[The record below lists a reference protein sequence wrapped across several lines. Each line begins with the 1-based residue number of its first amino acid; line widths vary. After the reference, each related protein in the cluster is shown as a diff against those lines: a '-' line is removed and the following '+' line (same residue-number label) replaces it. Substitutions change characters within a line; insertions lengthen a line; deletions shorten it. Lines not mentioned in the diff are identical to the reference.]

1 MPSPHTVRTGRIE
14 STAGT
19 ITLSIPEQNP
29 TDITE
34 LDAISHGSAS
44 STVMVG
50 IPCYNE
56 EVAIGSLVLRAS
68 QYADQV
74 VVLDDGSTDKTAE
87 VARFAGARVLVHDVN
102 MGKGTALHDLFQYAT
117 QAGFDIIVVID
128 GDGQHNPDDIPK
140 LVEPLLRDEADVV
153 NGSRYLSG
161 GAGSTPRYRRFGQV
175 VLDKV
180 VHFGLN
186 GDVTITDT
194 QSGFRAFSIKTAPFF
209 KFNSDE
215 LTIDSEMLMDAANAH
230 LRIKEVDVG
239 VRYDVGR
246 SSKHPVSHGLQVLT
260 GVLRSIEFNRPLLA
274 FTVPGLIF
282 VAVAAGLAA
291 FVIQAYYVVG
301 HVVFGPTLLMLLLA
315 VVGTFLVFTGI
326 ILHSVSALVNSG
338 ADRRG
343 ESR

>member
-1 MPSPHTVRTGRIE
+1 MTLRI
-14 STAGT
+14 S
-19 ITLSIPEQNP
+19 EQNP
-29 TDITE
+29 IDMTK
-34 LDAISHGSAS
+34 LDDISHGSAS
-44 STVMVG
+44 STIMVG

-68 QYADQV
+68 QYGDRV

-87 VARFAGARVLVHDVN
+87 VARLAGAHVLVHNAN
-102 MGKGTALHDLFQYAT
+102 MGKGAALRDLFEYAM
-117 QAGFDIIVVID
+117 QSGFDVIVIID

-140 LVEPLLRDEADVV
+140 LVEPLLRNEADIV

-180 VHFGLN
+180 IHLGLN

-194 QSGFRAFSIKTAPFF
+194 QSGFRAFSSKTAPFF
-209 KFNSDE
+209 RFNSDQ
-215 LTIDSEMLMDAANAH
+215 LTIDSEMLMDAANAQ

-246 SSKHPVSHGLQVLT
+246 PSKHPVSHGLQVLT

-274 FTVPGLIF
+274 FTVPGLILLAL
-282 VAVAAGLAA
+282 AVGLAV
-291 FVIQAYYVVG
+291 FVIEAYHIVG
-301 HVVFGPTLLMLLLA
+301 HVVLGPSLLMLLLT
-315 VVGTFLVFTGI
+315 VVGTFLTFTGI
-326 ILHSVSALVNSG
+326 ILHSVSAVIDSG
-338 ADRRG
+338 TERRG

>member
-1 MPSPHTVRTGRIE
+1 M
-14 STAGT
+14 
-19 ITLSIPEQNP
+19 
-29 TDITE
+29 TE
-34 LDAISHGSAS
+34 LDAITHSSPS

-56 EVAIGSLVLRAS
+56 EVAIGSLVLRSS

-87 VARFAGARVLVHDVN
+87 VARLAGAHVLVHDAN
-102 MGKGTALHDLFQYAT
+102 LGKGAALRDLFQYAT
-117 QAGFDIIVVID
+117 HSGFDIIVIID

-140 LVEPLLRDEADVV
+140 LVEPLWRDEADVV

-161 GAGSTPRYRRFGQV
+161 EAGSTPRYRRFGQV

-180 VHFGLN
+180 IHFGLN
-186 GDVTITDT
+186 DDVTITDT
-194 QSGFRAFSIKTAPFF
+194 QSGFRAFSSKTAPFF
-209 KFNSDE
+209 RFNSDE
-215 LTIDSEMLMDAANAH
+215 LTIDSEMLMDAANAQ

-274 FTVPGLIF
+274 FTVPGLIL
-282 VAVAAGLAA
+282 VAVAVGLA
-291 FVIQAYYVVG
+291 FFIIQAYFTVG
-301 HVVFGPTLLMLLLA
+301 HVVLGPALLMLLLM
-315 VVGTFLVFTGI
+315 VVGTFLTFTGI
-326 ILHSVSALVNSG
+326 ILHSVSAVIDSRTERSG
-338 ADRRG
+338 ELR
-343 ESR
+343 

>member
-1 MPSPHTVRTGRIE
+1 MDM
-14 STAGT
+14 A
-19 ITLSIPEQNP
+19 
-29 TDITE
+29 E
-34 LDAISHGSAS
+34 LDAMSDVAAS
-44 STVMVG
+44 PMVMVG

-87 VARFAGARVLVHDVN
+87 VARLAGARVLVHDVN
-102 MGKGTALHDLFQYAT
+102 MGKGAALRDLFQYAT
-117 QAGFDIIVVID
+117 QAGFDIIVIID
-128 GDGQHNPDDIPK
+128 GDGQHNPDDIPE
-140 LVEPLLRDEADVV
+140 LVGPLLRDEADVV

-161 GAGSTPRYRRFGQV
+161 EVGTTPRYRRFGQV
-175 VLDKV
+175 ILDRV

-186 GDVTITDT
+186 GDVSITDT

-215 LTIDSEMLMDAANAH
+215 LTIDSEMLMDAANAQ
-230 LRIKEVDVG
+230 LRIKEVNIG

-246 SSKHPVSHGLQVLT
+246 SSKHPISHGLQVLT
-260 GVLRSIEFNRPLLA
+260 GVLRSIEFNNPLLA
-274 FTVPGLIF
+274 FTVPGVIL
-282 VAVAAGLAA
+282 VAAAVGLAT
-291 FVIQAYYVVG
+291 FVLQSYFIVR
-301 HVVFGPTLLMLLLA
+301 HVVIGPTLLMLLLM

-326 ILHSVSALVNSG
+326 ILHSVSAL
-338 ADRRG
+338 ADSRAERRG

>member
-1 MPSPHTVRTGRIE
+1 
-14 STAGT
+14 
-19 ITLSIPEQNP
+19 
-29 TDITE
+29 
-34 LDAISHGSAS
+34 
-44 STVMVG
+44 MVG

-87 VARFAGARVLVHDVN
+87 VARFAGALVLVHDVN
-102 MGKGTALHDLFQYAT
+102 MGKGTALRDLFQYAT
-117 QAGFDIIVVID
+117 QAGYDIIVVID

-161 GAGSTPRYRRFGQV
+161 EAGNTPRYRRFGQV

-180 VHFGLN
+180 IHFGLN
-186 GDVTITDT
+186 DNVTITDT

-209 KFNSDE
+209 RFNSDE
-215 LTIDSEMLMDAANAH
+215 LTIDSEMLLDAANAQ

-274 FTVPGLIF
+274 FTVPGLIL
-282 VAVAAGLAA
+282 VAIAAGLAA
-291 FVIQAYYVVG
+291 FIIQAYYVVG
-301 HVVFGPTLLMLLLA
+301 HVVLGPTLLMLLFA

-326 ILHSVSALVNSG
+326 ILHSVSALVDSR
-338 ADRRG
+338 AERRG

>member
-1 MPSPHTVRTGRIE
+1 M
-14 STAGT
+14 
-19 ITLSIPEQNP
+19 TLSIPEQNLK
-29 TDITE
+29 DMKVR
-34 LDAISHGSAS
+34 DDMSHGSAT

-87 VARFAGARVLVHDVN
+87 VARFAGAHVLVHDVN
-102 MGKGTALHDLFQYAT
+102 LGKGASLRDLFQYAT
-117 QAGFDIIVVID
+117 QAGFDILVIID

-140 LVEPLLRDEADVV
+140 LVGPLLRDEADII

-161 GAGSTPRYRRFGQV
+161 AVGSTPRYRRFGQR
-175 VLDKV
+175 VLDQV
-180 VHFGLN
+180 IHFGLN
-186 GDVTITDT
+186 DDVTFTDT
-194 QSGFRAFSIKTAPFF
+194 QSGFRAFSMKTAPFF
-209 KFNSDE
+209 KFKADK
-215 LTIDSEMLMDAANAH
+215 LTIDSEMLIDAANAQ

-246 SSKHPVSHGLQVLT
+246 SSTHPVSHGLQVLT
-260 GVLRSIEFNRPLLA
+260 GVMRSIEFNRPLLA
-274 FTVPGLIF
+274 FTVPGLILI
-282 VAVAAGLAA
+282 AIAAGIAA
-291 FVIQAYYVVG
+291 FVIQAYYIVG
-301 HVVFGPTLLMLLLA
+301 HVVLGPTLLMLLLT

-326 ILHSVSALVNSG
+326 ILHSMSTLVDSR
-338 ADRRG
+338 AETRG

>member
-1 MPSPHTVRTGRIE
+1 
-14 STAGT
+14 
-19 ITLSIPEQNP
+19 LSISEQNP
-29 TDITE
+29 TDMTE
-34 LDAISHGSAS
+34 LGAMSHGRAS
-44 STVMVG
+44 STVVVG

-87 VARFAGARVLVHDVN
+87 VARFAGARVLVHEVN
-102 MGKGTALHDLFQYAT
+102 MGKGAALRDLFQYAT
-117 QAGFDIIVVID
+117 QAGFDILVIID

-140 LVEPLLRDEADVV
+140 LVGPLLRDEADII
-153 NGSRYLSG
+153 NGSRDLSG
-161 GAGSTPRYRRFGQV
+161 GAGSTPRYRRFGQM

-180 VHFGLN
+180 IHFGLSD
-186 GDVTITDT
+186 DVTITDT
-194 QSGFRAFSIKTAPFF
+194 QSGFRAFSMKTAPFF
-209 KFNSDE
+209 RFNADK
-215 LTIDSEMLMDAANAH
+215 LTIDSEMIMDAANAQ

-246 SSKHPVSHGLQVLT
+246 SSTHPVSHGLQVLT

-274 FTVPGLIF
+274 FTVPGLIL

-291 FVIQAYYVVG
+291 FVIQAYFIVG
-301 HVVFGPTLLMLLLA
+301 HVVLGPTLLMLLLT

-326 ILHSVSALVNSG
+326 ILHSVSGLIDSRAEV
-338 ADRRG
+338 RE